1 MPAFLTFLA
10 GYVLS
15 QFYRSFLAVIA
26 PELSAD
32 LHLTPADLG
41 NISACW
47 FAAFALAQFPVGV
60 ALDRHGPRGTLA
72 LLAIASAAGA
82 LVFSQAASAPG
93 AMMAMA
99 LIGVGCSGGLM
110 GPLFVFA
117 RTSHAHRFAILSS
130 LIIGLGGLGNLMGGT
145 PLALVS
151 QSFGWRSVFYGL
163 AGINLLQGVLV
174 LAMLENPPRLSR
186 PHHDDGR
193 LLQGLKDILSLH
205 PLWPVWPLMAVGYGI
220 LITERGLWVGPY
232 LSDVYGLSTIP
243 RGNVIFAFAI
253 AISLGALAFGPLE
266 TRLKRR
272 HPLVLVSTVIAGT
285 ALGALALLT
294 QPPLTVCL
302 TLLCVFG
309 FAAMTYGTLMA
320 HIRLCLPDRLLGRG
334 LTFANFLCM
343 SGAGL
348 LQVWSGSYVSGLKA
362 AGLPAA
368 DVFSGLHMVFAGIL
382 LAAAL
387 IYAFSREE
395 PPTPAPKRTSPS
407 D

>member
-32 LHLTPADLG
+32 LHLSPADLG
-41 NISACW
+41 NVSACW

-60 ALDRHGPRGTLA
+60 ALDRRGPRGTLA
-72 LLAIASAAGA
+72 LLAIAGAAGA
-82 LVFSQAASAPG
+82 LVFSQATGATG
-93 AMMAMA
+93 AMAAMA
-99 LIGVGCSGGLM
+99 LIGAGCSGALM

-117 RTSHAHRFAILSS
+117 RTSNAHRFAILSS

-145 PLALVS
+145 PLALAA

-174 LAMLENPPRLSR
+174 LAMLDNPQRLAKLQ
-186 PHHDDGR
+186 HDDGS
-193 LLQGLKDILSLH
+193 LLQGLKGILSLR

-232 LSDVYGLSTIP
+232 LSDVHGLSPIP

-253 AISLGALAFGPLE
+253 AISLGALAYGPLE
-266 TRLKRR
+266 TWFKKR
-272 HPLVLVSTVIAGT
+272 HPLALVCSTIAGG
-285 ALGALALLT
+285 ALGTLALMTHPTLG
-294 QPPLTVCL
+294 VCVA
-302 TLLCVFG
+302 LLCVFG

-334 LTFANFLCM
+334 MTFANFLCM

-348 LQVWSGSYVSGLKA
+348 LQVWSGSYVGRLKASGLS
-362 AGLPAA
+362 AA
-368 DVFSGLHMVFAGIL
+368 DVFCALHLVFAGVL
-382 LAAAL
+382 LAATL
-387 IYAFSREE
+387 IYAFAREE
-395 PPTPAPKRTSPS
+395 PAAPPS
-407 D
+407 KIVP